1 MWPAIGL
8 CWGSVR
14 QCSLLE
20 CIDVAATHGFPTL
33 TVPPHIVEQSL
44 SSGETL
50 ASLHKRI
57 GNAGVHVAVID
68 ALTRDVPG
76 AARASEVPAV
86 FRDNWRYGL
95 DDLIRMAHA
104 LGAPTINVTHYLGKP
119 VTVTEMVDGIAA
131 LAERAHRQGIKLSL
145 EFIPDTSIGTLVDA
159 AEIVRRTGAPNVGI
173 MLDTWHLLRTGG
185 SARQIRALPA
195 GMLGGVQLNDRRDD
209 TLPSSYGAV
218 GERSLPGEGVAPL
231 PEIVAAIVKNT
242 PGVCVEVEV
251 FSNELATLSPPAAG
265 TRIAQALAKWQRNC
279 FNQPVPVA

>member
-14 QCSLLE
+14 QCSLLD
-20 CIDVAATHGFPTL
+20 CIDVAAAHGFPTL

-44 SSGETL
+44 SAGETL
-50 ASLHKRI
+50 ASLHKRLAD
-57 GNAGVHVAVID
+57 AGVHVAVID

-76 AARASEVPAV
+76 AAREDEVPAL
-86 FRDNWRYGL
+86 FRENWRYGL
-95 DDLIRMAHA
+95 DDLIGMAQA

-119 VTVTEMVDGIAA
+119 VSATEMVDGIAA
-131 LAERAHRQGIKLSL
+131 LAERAHRQALRLSL
-145 EFIPDTSIGTLVDA
+145 EFIPNTSIGNLLDA

-185 SARQIRALPA
+185 TARQIRALPP
-195 GMLGGVQLNDRRDD
+195 GVLGGVQLNDRRDD
-209 TLPSSYGAV
+209 SGPSSYGAV
-218 GERSLPGEGVAPL
+218 GERSLPGEGTAPL
-231 PEIVAAIVKNT
+231 PEIVAAVVKNT
-242 PGVCVEVEV
+242 PRVCVEVEV
-251 FSNELATLSPPAAG
+251 FSNELAALAPPAAG